1 MPTVT
6 SARFGFRPL
15 TAVGL
20 FSVVLT
26 FLAPA
31 LPLSAVEPSAPT
43 EASKSFSIPAGPAE
57 TTLKTFAEQSGRSVM
72 FATDKVKGITTNAVS
87 GAIPVPDALDRLLAG
102 TRLSAV
108 PEKQTGG
115 FAIRREATVE
125 IAEKNAPS
133 RPASDRAAS
142 RARNGALGGE
152 TPLALDTYTVTGSRI
167 RAIEE
172 EKLNPVITFSRQEID
187 RTGAATMRD
196 LLSTLPQ
203 AAVSYDE
210 SSSSTF
216 LGSATVQLRGL
227 NLGSTLILL
236 NGRRLSVSAAQ
247 FSRNYIDLNSIPMAA
262 IERVEVLP
270 DSATAIYGSDALAG
284 VVNIILKKHADRLA
298 LELRYGNTFD
308 RDAAEKAATVTAGF
322 SRGKFSGMLLVA
334 RFERNELSR
343 VDREFSNTNDFRP
356 FGGTDMRNTA
366 SSPGNIYALPG
377 TGNLPGLT
385 RTFAAVPAGTDGK
398 NLTIADFIPTAGLL
412 NRDSIFSYGSILPD
426 AERSTALATAR
437 YAFSEHTILSAQVL
451 WNRSDQYQ
459 GIIPAVLT
467 GGSAGNFRVP
477 ANNPFNPFGVAVGV
491 DFNFFE
497 AGVRVNDARSDY
509 GNLQTQLEGR
519 VGEHEWRVGVTADRD
534 EARNANLGNINATL
548 VRNFLNSTDRAVA
561 LNVFGDRSGNNP
573 ETLRQIMPVTIDR
586 YWTWGR
592 SADLSVAG
600 PTLALP
606 GGRMEYAVGGEAR
619 EEKLRVRSTS
629 TTLDARRETQ
639 AAYLELLAPI
649 YAGVRSSLKA
659 TVAGRYDRYSDAGD
673 STNYKLG
680 LLWRPHRDTLFRV
693 SYGTAF
699 KIPSLSNLHGAVTI
713 RESVVVPD
721 PARGNTST
729 LVTTRSGS
737 NPDLLPEDAVSFVA
751 GFAWEPEFVRG
762 FHLGANVF
770 RVRQTNQISGTVNST
785 LLLTNAQL
793 FPDRIVRAA
802 PTASDVANGWPGALQ
817 LLDISALNF
826 GRVNVEGIDLDA
838 SFQHRLAGGQLNYDA
853 RATYT
858 NSYDVLLTPGD
869 VSRNRLGLV
878 ATSSQAPVR
887 WKGTISLNW
896 TRSPWE
902 LGARVHYLSAYT
914 DYDGIRELGP
924 ITTVDITAGCD
935 LGRLFARNSLLADTR
950 LRVGLINALD
960 RTGEFSNNSSG
971 YDSQHADM
979 RGRFFY
985 INLSKRF

>member
-1 MPTVT
+1 MTCLRFT
-6 SARFGFRPL
+6 SPL
-15 TAVGL
+15 RRLPVSCLIGL
-20 FSVVLT
+20 VFLT
-26 FLAPA
+26 SLAA
-31 LPLSAVEPSAPT
+31 AEK
-43 EASKSFSIPAGPAE
+43 KSFDIPAGTADKSLKQFISQSGAEVVYPAE
-57 TTLKTFAEQSGRSVM
+57 IARGVKTPA
-72 FATDKVKGITTNAVS
+72 VKGEL
-87 GAIPVPDALDRLLAG
+87 PPREALDAMLAK
-102 TRLSAV
+102 TPLV
-108 PEKQTGG
+108 VTQDEKTG
-115 FAIRREATVE
+115 AYTIRRETP
-125 IAEKNAPS
+125 AEAKNGSS
-133 RPASDRAAS
+133 RPESDRAAFQ
-142 RARNGALGGE
+142 ARKPDRDGLPATE
-152 TPLALDTYTVTGSRI
+152 APLELDRYTVTGTRL
-167 RAIEE
+167 RQIEQ
-172 EKLNPVITFSRQEID
+172 EKLTPVIAFTREEID

-196 LLSTLPQ
+196 LLGTLPQ

-210 SSSSTF
+210 STSSTF
-216 LGSATVQLRGL
+216 LGASTVQLRGL

-236 NGRRLSVSAAQ
+236 NGRRVSVSAAQ

-262 IERVEVLP
+262 IERVEILP

-284 VVNIILKKHADRLA
+284 VVNIILKKRADRLTVD
-298 LELRYGNTFD
+298 LRYGNTFD
-308 RDAAEKAATVTAGF
+308 RDAAEKTATVTGGF
-322 SRGKFSGMLLVA
+322 AYGKFSGMVLVS

-343 VDREFSNTNDFRP
+343 QDREYANTNDFRP
-356 FGGTDMRNTA
+356 FGGTDMRNVA

-377 TGNLPGLT
+377 AGNLPGLT
-385 RTFAAVPAGTDGK
+385 RTFAAVPAGTNGR
-398 NLTIADFIPTAGLL
+398 NLSIADFVSTAGTL
-412 NRDSIFSYGSILPD
+412 NRDSIFAYASILPE
-426 AERSTALATAR
+426 AERSTALATTR
-437 YAFSEHTILSAQVL
+437 YEFSENLAFSAQAL

-491 DFNFFE
+491 DFNFLE
-497 AGVRVNDARSDY
+497 AGVRVNDARSEY
-509 GNLQTQLEGR
+509 GNLQAQLEGR
-519 VGEHEWRVGVTADRD
+519 IGAHEWRAGMSADRD
-534 EARNANLGNINATL
+534 VARNTNRGNIDATL
-548 VRNFLNSTDRAVA
+548 VRNALNSTDPTVA

-592 SADLSVAG
+592 SADISVAG
-600 PTLALP
+600 PTLDLP
-606 GGRMEYAVGGEAR
+606 SGQMEYAVGGEAR

-659 TVAGRYDRYSDAGD
+659 TVAGRYDRYSDAD
-673 STNYKLG
+673 SSTNYKAG
-680 LLWRPHRDTLFRV
+680 LLWRPTKDILLRL

-699 KIPSLSNLHGAVTI
+699 KIPSLSNLHGLVTV
-713 RESVVVPD
+713 RDNVVIPD
-721 PARGNTST
+721 PARGNAST
-729 LVTTRSGS
+729 LATTRSGS
-737 NPDLLPEDAVSFVA
+737 NPNLLPEDAVSFVA
-751 GFAWEPEFVRG
+751 GFAWEPRTIPG
-762 FHLGANVF
+762 LHLGANVF

-785 LLLTNAQL
+785 LILTNASL
-793 FPDRIVRAA
+793 FPGRIVRAA
-802 PTASDVANGWPGALQ
+802 PTSTDVANGWPGTLQ

-838 SFQHRLAGGQLNYDA
+838 SFQHRLAGGRLNYDA

-869 VSRNRLGLV
+869 ISRNRLGLV

-887 WKGTISLNW
+887 WKGTVSLTW

-902 LGARVHYLSAYT
+902 MGARVHYLSAYT

-935 LGRLFARNSLLADTR
+935 LGRLFARNSFLTDTR

-960 RTGEFSNNSSG
+960 RTGEFSNNAAG

-979 RGRFFY
+979 RGCFFY